1 MFSRIWSTEL
11 TDYVS
16 ETQEDGQSYLE
27 IKKVNFFV
35 GANNSGKS
43 RLIRIILRFNHVNFL
58 ADTPFNK
65 KEIHDFFSYLDGE
78 KSQYGSNQFIDI
90 VVGENLNKTMLSL
103 SHINRAISYYE
114 DLLFKTNDQV
124 VINSSS
130 IATQYFYDDVRSY
143 RRNKDLALQYSK
155 EKYNKKT
162 VYYIPILRGLRPINN
177 EQDYYLE
184 RTQKD
189 YFPLPEHGDIKII
202 TGQSLYENL
211 TSLLLG
217 QPEQRNLI
225 LNYEHMLGTKFFDD
239 NELTLI
245 PEYKKDTI
253 AVKIGNEKQLPIYE
267 LGDGLQ
273 QIIIITSAAY
283 LETEPSMFFI
293 EEPEINLHPGMLR
306 KLIHFLIDHTPHQYF
321 ITTHSNHLID
331 FYNYSD
337 QVTVHRL
344 KKKVENAQTTF
355 TIHDCKQD
363 KDLLQ
368 ELGVLNTSVYL
379 ANSTIWVEGIT
390 DRLYLKAYMQ
400 KYLAEHPEKQKWQNY
415 SEHIHYAFVEYQGGT
430 LGHWDF
436 NDDDANDSLK
446 ALKLCATPFLIAD
459 GDIRSKG
466 NRYQTLIEQL
476 GDNFFITKGKEFE
489 NMLPEAILKETA
501 KHFFNNSRKAKYLQP
516 DNLETITYSDY
527 FGSQEGIGKYLDDLI
542 GSTNNVFSED
552 RGTIRR
558 KIEFCTKACEYMTKK
573 DETTRDYA
581 NQWKLTDELKKLC
594 EKIFTHIERCN
605 N

>member
-1 MFSRIWSTEL
+1 MFSRIWSDQLVRYRVET
-11 TDYVS
+11 S
-16 ETQEDGQSYLE
+16 ESQKIPYLDT
-27 IKKVNFFV
+27 KKVNFFV
-35 GANNSGKS
+35 GSNNSGKS
-43 RLIRIILRFNHVNFL
+43 RLIRHLFSVENYRYYKGKF
-58 ADTPFNK
+58 
-65 KEIHDFFSYLDGE
+65 EISPEQDESLFSQRLYT
-78 KSQYGSNQFIDI
+78 NPDI
-90 VVGENLNKTMLSL
+90 P
-103 SHINRAISYYE
+103 NR
-114 DLLFKTNDQV
+114 
-124 VINSSS
+124 
-130 IATQYFYDDVRSY
+130 
-143 RRNKDLALQYSK
+143 
-155 EKYNKKT
+155 
-162 VYYIPILRGLRPINN
+162 YYIPILRSLRNFNLTDDIYSKTTY
-177 EQDYYLE
+177 QDYFSSKREESY
-184 RTQKD
+184 
-189 YFPLPEHGDIKII
+189 Y
-202 TGQSLYENL
+202 TGFSLYEKIDSFKRSIQDKKRKIL
-211 TSLLLG
+211 ISYEKLLS
-217 QPEQRNLI
+217 EN
-225 LNYEHMLGTKFFDD
+225 FFD
-239 NELTLI
+239 NQSLELIATHKSNI
-245 PEYKKDTI
+245 I
-253 AVKIGNEKQLPIYE
+253 AVQLDYEPARPIYD

-344 KKKVENAQTTF
+344 KKKVENGQTTF

-436 NDDDANDSLK
+436 NDDEANDSLK

-476 GDNFFITKGKEFE
+476 GNNFFITEGKEFE

-501 KHFFNNSRKAKYLQP
+501 KHFFHNSRKAKDLQP
-516 DNLETITYSDY
+516 DGLDNIKYAEY
-527 FGSQEGIGKYLDDLI
+527 FNSQAGIGRYLDNLI
-542 GSTNNVFSED
+542 GSTNNVFSEKS
-552 RGTIRR
+552 GAIRR
-558 KIEFCTKACEYMTKK
+558 KVEFCNAACEYMTKK

-581 NQWKLTDELKKLC
+581 NQWKLTDELKELC